1 MATARKDVASVIAA
15 RLQKRQNQRELAR
28 QIAAFLIAERRS
40 GDLEPLMRDVMAV
53 RYQQTGVLEAA
64 VTSAFPLTPVAKQQ
78 ITTILPT
85 DNLVINE
92 IIDPAV
98 IGGVRI
104 EAGSTLIDATIQRQL
119 ETIKQGASTK

>member
-1 MATARKDVASVIAA
+1 MATTRKDVASVIVA

-64 VTSAFPLTPVAKQQ
+64 VTSAFPLTPAAKKQ
-78 ITTILPT
+78 ITAILPT

-92 IIDPAV
+92 TIDPAV